1 MLQAFWISLGFYP
14 PRLQIYSQMVKENS
28 STVASLQHGEHSW
41 GFPVDISRRPP
52 FFIDTDDSVTRLCPV
67 SVRLPCFFFYLD
79 NRNSPQSIAS
89 NSQHHWPIIYMRQ
102 NVEWIMII
110 ISKLNSFSLYCKQ
123 NPDCFYSLLGAS
135 CQPFLPLETNY
146 SAMALMV
153 FSLLWICCLS
163 LGALLCIKYTLPKF
177 CLCETHGHTFLFLHL
192 SENQCFSAKL
202 FLFIAPLM
210 QSLAFKSYISVLYL
224 FPL

>member
-1 MLQAFWISLGFYP
+1 MNIPEASQSISLVG
-14 PRLQIYSQMVKENS
+14 LLSLLIQMI
-28 STVASLQHGEHSW
+28 LWH
-41 GFPVDISRRPP
+41 
-52 FFIDTDDSVTRLCPV
+52 V
-67 SVRLPCFFFYLD
+67 SVQFQLGCHAFFFYLD

-89 NSQHHWPIIYMRQ
+89 NIQHHWPIIYMRQ

-146 SAMALMV
+146 SAMTLMV

-163 LGALLCIKYTLPKF
+163 LGALLCIKNTLPKF

-192 SENQCFSAKL
+192 SEKPM
-202 FLFIAPLM
+202 FLC
-210 QSLAFKSYISVLYL
+210 
-224 FPL
+224 